1 MRTVPHHYQSEA
13 ESLSGWQ
20 DQVESSPVGF
30 GDGRSLLTEK
40 KNTVQENTEILNKVY
55 GNRNSLGA
63 AAYKLDGYSKQAL
76 SKKSWLNQNKKK
88 QGKRLVRTKKSASKH
103 SSPRHHTS
111 PKEKLERERERERER
126 EWQDGPGLAKP
137 STLERKTSTSSA
149 RKSRHSPPRPPP
161 PQDLFEVAISGHFLQ
176 KMVLNAWYAENV
188 REHRKPASG
197 PPSARQEAAAPLR
210 RHSHHLAEGH
220 RQKRQAAAPG
230 AEVQREQQTKAR
242 AGGLSVVEAE
252 SRIEA
257 ERPLFFAKVQEVRS
271 PQKV

>member
-1 MRTVPHHYQSEA
+1 MAQPEQEEAGQASRPDKEVSLEALIAQAPHLPQGEAGAGEGAREGARVAGRPRPRETLDAREEDVDILGEEVPPFPAATASA
-13 ESLSGWQ
+13 
-20 DQVESSPVGF
+20 P
-30 GDGRSLLTEK
+30 RSLRGRHLRPLSPE
-40 KNTVQENTEILNKVY
+40 
-55 GNRNSLGA
+55 
-63 AAYKLDGYSKQAL
+63 DGPEC
-76 SKKSWLNQNKKK
+76 
-88 QGKRLVRTKKSASKH
+88 LVR
-103 SSPRHHTS
+103 R
-111 PKEKLERERERERER
+111 
-126 EWQDGPGLAKP
+126 D
-137 STLERKTSTSSA
+137 
-149 RKSRHSPPRPPP
+149 
-161 PQDLFEVAISGHFLQ
+161 
-176 KMVLNAWYAENV
+176 V
-188 REHRKPASG
+188 REHREPASG